1 MSPTGPAHQI
11 RTMSAAHLRGR
22 DKHAPHLP
30 RGSIAVL
37 SLGALGV
44 VYGDIGTSPLYA
56 VNEIFFGHGRVA
68 VTPENVRGCMSLV
81 LWTLTIVVA
90 FKYVVLVLR
99 ADNDGEG
106 GIFAL
111 YGLLHQHKRRGL
123 GFLLPTL
130 MLGAGL
136 LFGDGVITP
145 AISVLAA
152 VEGLKI
158 ATPMFEHAVI
168 PVTVVV
174 LTVLFAMQ
182 YVGTARVGSIF
193 GPVLLCWFVT
203 IGLLGAHQVM
213 RHPAILQA
221 AYPLHGVRFLRHAGL
236 RASLLVLG
244 AVMLVV
250 TGGEALYADMGHFGT
265 RPIRMSWFALVYPA
279 LLLNYLGQGALLASG
294 GHVAGANVF
303 FSMVP
308 RAMLYPMVGLAMV
321 ATVIASQGLISGAFS
336 LASQAIALGLFP
348 RLRIVHTHHASG
360 PDLHAVH
367 QLGAVRR
374 MRRAGDCVSVQFS
387 ARLRVR
393 TRGIRRDGCDVARDD
408 RGGAALLEVEPA

>member
-1 MSPTGPAHQI
+1 
-11 RTMSAAHLRGR
+11 
-22 DKHAPHLP
+22 
-30 RGSIAVL
+30 
-37 SLGALGV
+37 

-68 VTPENVRGCMSLV
+68 VSPENVRGSMSLV

-111 YGLLHQHKRRGL
+111 YGLLHKYKRRGV
-123 GFLLPTL
+123 GFLLPAL

-145 AISVLAA
+145 AISVLSA

-174 LTVLFAMQ
+174 LTALFAMQ

-213 RHPAILQA
+213 RYPAILQA

-236 RASLLVLG
+236 RSSLLVLG

-294 GHVAGANVF
+294 GRVAAPTY
-303 FSMVP
+303 SSAWC
-308 RAMLYPMVGLAMV
+308 RAPCSIRWSGSRWSRPSSRRKGL
-321 ATVIASQGLISGAFS
+321 S
-336 LASQAIALGLFP
+336 LEPS
-348 RLRIVHTHHASG
+348 RSLRRPSRWTSSHACGSYT
-360 PDLHAVH
+360 
-367 QLGAVRR
+367 RTTR
-374 MRRAGDCVSVQFS
+374 MR
-387 ARLRVR
+387 ARSTCPSSIGRC
-393 TRGIRRDGCDVARDD
+393 TPDASCS
-408 RGGAALLEVEPA
+408 

>member
-1 MSPTGPAHQI
+1 
-11 RTMSAAHLRGR
+11 
-22 DKHAPHLP
+22 
-30 RGSIAVL
+30 
-37 SLGALGV
+37 
-44 VYGDIGTSPLYA
+44 
-56 VNEIFFGHGRVA
+56 
-68 VTPENVRGCMSLV
+68 MSLV

-111 YGLLHQHKRRGL
+111 YGLLHKYKRRGV
-123 GFLLPTL
+123 GFLLPAL

-145 AISVLAA
+145 AISVLSA

-174 LTVLFAMQ
+174 LTALFAMQ

-213 RHPAILQA
+213 RHRAILEA

-250 TGGEALYADMGHFGT
+250 TGGEALYADRSGSRWSRPSSRRKGLSREPSRSLRRPSRWASSHACGSYT
-265 RPIRMSWFALVYPA
+265 R
-279 LLLNYLGQGALLASG
+279 
-294 GHVAGANVF
+294 
-303 FSMVP
+303 
-308 RAMLYPMVGLAMV
+308 
-321 ATVIASQGLISGAFS
+321 T
-336 LASQAIALGLFP
+336 
-348 RLRIVHTHHASG
+348 T
-360 PDLHAVH
+360 
-367 QLGAVRR
+367 R
-374 MRRAGDCVSVQFS
+374 MR
-387 ARLRVR
+387 ARSTCPSSIGRC
-393 TRGIRRDGCDVARDD
+393 TPDASCS
-408 RGGAALLEVEPA
+408 